1 MERHEQR
8 EMITASIKKGGE
20 KEIRQAQS
28 RSRKG
33 KKTHGISIYRMEV
46 KE

>member
-1 MERHEQR
+1 MRAESCFQNYP
-8 EMITASIKKGGE
+8 KKGGE
-20 KEIRQAQS
+20 KEIRQQRS

-33 KKTHGISIYRMEV
+33 KKTYGISTYRMEV

>member
-1 MERHEQR
+1 MRGNELFSEP
-8 EMITASIKKGGE
+8 TKKGGE
-20 KEIRQAQS
+20 REIRQQRS

-33 KKTHGISIYRMEV
+33 KKTYGISTYRMEV